1 MNILVFGGQGSGKS
15 THAKYIADKLEIPYI
30 YTGDLFRELEG
41 EESEKGKKIRD
52 LMKKGI
58 LIPNELAIAAFAEY
72 IKKFDLSKGVVL
84 DGFPRN
90 LEQAKAL
97 QLKINLIIYV
107 TLPENTAIQRLMER
121 KRYDD
126 TPRAIKKRLDLYK
139 EETKPLLYFYKK
151 KGVKVVEIDN
161 TPSVEEVRAALDDF
175 LEKQSRNKNNA

>member
-15 THAKYIADKLEIPYI
+15 THAKYIAEKLGIPYV

-52 LMKKGI
+52 LVKKGI
-58 LIPNELAIAAFAEY
+58 LIPNELAVPAFAEY

-84 DGFPRN
+84 DGFPRD

-97 QLKINLIIYV
+97 QLKINLIIYI

-139 EETKPLLYFYKK
+139 EETRPLLSYFKK
-151 KGVKVVEIDN
+151 KGVETVKIDN
-161 TPSVEEVRAALDDF
+161 TPSVEEVRAEVDDF

>member
-30 YTGDLFRELEG
+30 YTGDLFRELKG

-97 QLKINLIIYV
+97 QLKINLII
-107 TLPENTAIQRLMER
+107 
-121 KRYDD
+121 
-126 TPRAIKKRLDLYK
+126 
-139 EETKPLLYFYKK
+139 
-151 KGVKVVEIDN
+151 
-161 TPSVEEVRAALDDF
+161 
-175 LEKQSRNKNNA
+175 